1 MSSSPIPAAPPRGPF
16 LKALTVQ
23 MRVLGALIMR
33 ELHTRYGRENVG
45 YLWMFLEPMML
56 ASVIGLLHYESGHT
70 VASSDIKP
78 LPFGVIGYTTFI
90 LFRGIVNRA
99 EGAIEANAPLL
110 YHRSVT
116 VLDMVIAR
124 ALLEFAAV
132 FMTFAI
138 IMTLIVFVG
147 LADPPA
153 RPLYVMLGWG
163 LMWWYCIGHS
173 LIITGGT
180 YERRT
185 LGRFVH
191 PYTYFMTGLSGAFY
205 QMSWLPQSVRAW
217 AEWLPT
223 TTIFETVRYG
233 WFDSAKDDYCFY
245 GYTAAVCLIST
256 WIGLVLLRRT
266 RHRIHL
272 S

>member
-1 MSSSPIPAAPPRGPF
+1 MNVTSPAAQPPRGTF
-16 LKALTVQ
+16 RQALAVQ
-23 MRVLGALIMR
+23 TRVIGALILR

-56 ASVIGLLHYESGHT
+56 AS
-70 VASSDIKP
+70 
-78 LPFGVIGYTTFI
+78 VIGYTTFI

-116 VLDMVIAR
+116 VFDIVLAR
-124 ALLEFAAV
+124 ALLEFAAI
-132 FMTFAI
+132 FSTFVI
-138 IMTLIVFVG
+138 IITLVIFLG
-147 LADPPA
+147 LADLPA
-153 RPLYVMLGWG
+153 RPLYFVFGWV
-163 LMWWYCIGHS
+163 LMWLLCLGQS
-173 LIITGGT
+173 AVITAVT

-205 QMSWLPQSVRAW
+205 MMSWLPKGVQQW
-217 AEWLPT
+217 AELLPT

-233 WFDSAKDDYCFY
+233 WFESAKDDYCFY
-245 GYTAAVCLIST
+245 GYCLAFCT
-256 WIGLVLLRRT
+256 VQLWMGLYALRGIRD
-266 RHRIHL
+266 RIHL

>member
-1 MSSSPIPAAPPRGPF
+1 MNASSAAAPRQRGPF
-16 LKALTVQ
+16 FKALHIQ
-23 MRVLGALIMR
+23 MRVIGALILR

-45 YLWMFLEPMML
+45 YLWMFLEPMLL
-56 ASVIGLLHYESGHT
+56 ASVIGLLHYETGHT
-70 VASSDIKP
+70 QYGGDIKP
-78 LPFGVIGYTTFI
+78 LPFGVLGYTTFI

-116 VLDMVIAR
+116 VLDLVIAR
-124 ALLEFAAV
+124 AILEFFAV
-132 FMTFAI
+132 FCTFAI

-147 LADPPA
+147 LAEPPA
-153 RPLYVMLGWG
+153 RPLYLMLGWA
-163 LMWWYCIGHS
+163 LMWWYCVGHS
-173 LIITGGT
+173 LMITAFT

-191 PYTYFMTGLSGAFY
+191 PYSYFMTGLSGAFY
-205 QMSWLPQSVRAW
+205 MMSWLPSGVRAW

-223 TTIFETVRYG
+223 TTIFETARYG
-233 WFDSAKDDYCFY
+233 WFESAKDDYCFY
-245 GYTAAVCLIST
+245 GYTSAFCLITT
-256 WIGLVLLRRT
+256 WIGLVALRRT
-266 RHRIHL
+266 REHIHL

>member
-1 MSSSPIPAAPPRGPF
+1 MSTAPITAPPARSF
-16 LKALTVQ
+16 AVALKIQ
-23 MRVLGALIMR
+23 IRVIGALIMR

-56 ASVIGLLHYESGHT
+56 ASVIGLLHYETGH
-70 VASSDIKP
+70 SEYGGDIKP

-116 VLDMVIAR
+116 VLDMVLAR
-124 ALLEFAAV
+124 ALLEFASV

-138 IMTLIVFVG
+138 IMTLLVFAG

-153 RPLYVMLGWG
+153 RPLSLMLGWV
-163 LMWWYCIGHS
+163 LMWWYCVAHS
-173 LIITGGT
+173 LLITPGT

-185 LGRFVH
+185 VGRFVH

-205 QMSWLPQSVRAW
+205 MMSWLPSGVREW
-217 AEWLPT
+217 AAWLPT

-233 WFDSAKDDYCFY
+233 WFESAKDDYCYY
-245 GYTAAVCLIST
+245 GYVSAVCLVAT
-256 WIGLVLLRRT
+256 WIGLILMRRT
-266 RHRIHL
+266 RDRIHL

>member
-1 MSSSPIPAAPPRGPF
+1 MTATTAAPRGSF

-23 MRVLGALIMR
+23 MRVLGALILR

-56 ASVIGLLHYESGHT
+56 ATVIGLLHYETGHT
-70 VASSDIKP
+70 AYGGDIKP

-116 VLDMVIAR
+116 VLDIVLAR
-124 ALLEFAAV
+124 AMLEFAAI
-132 FMTFAI
+132 FSTFAI

-147 LADPPA
+147 MADPPA
-153 RPLYVMLGWG
+153 RPLSLMLGWAM
-163 LMWWYCIGHS
+163 MWLYCLGHS
-173 LIITGGT
+173 LIITAFT

-205 QMSWLPQSVRAW
+205 QMSWLPSGVRAW
-217 AEWLPT
+217 AAWLPT

-233 WFDSAKDDYCFY
+233 WFESARDEYCYY
-245 GYTAAVCLIST
+245 GYVFAFSFISI
-256 WIGLVLLRRT
+256 WIGLVAVRRT
-266 RHRIHL
+266 RDRIHL

>member
-1 MSSSPIPAAPPRGPF
+1 MTATTAAPRGSF

-23 MRVLGALIMR
+23 TRVIGALILR

-45 YLWMFLEPMML
+45 YLWMFLEPMLL
-56 ASVIGLLHYESGHT
+56 ASVIGLLHYETGHT
-70 VASSDIKP
+70 AYGGDIKP

-116 VLDMVIAR
+116 VLDIILAR
-124 ALLEFAAV
+124 AMLEFAAV
-132 FMTFAI
+132 FSTFAI
-138 IMTLIVFVG
+138 IMTLIVFSG

-153 RPLYVMLGWG
+153 RPLYLMLGWA
-163 LMWWYCIGHS
+163 LMWFYCLGHS
-173 LIITGGT
+173 LVITAFT

-185 LGRFVH
+185 LGRLVH
-191 PYTYFMTGLSGAFY
+191 PYSYFMTGLSGAFY
-205 QMSWLPQSVRAW
+205 QMSWLPSGVRAW
-217 AEWLPT
+217 AAWLPT

-233 WFDSAKDDYCFY
+233 WFDSAKDDYCYF
-245 GYTAAVCLIST
+245 GYTAAFCLISI
-256 WIGLVLLRRT
+256 WIGLVAVRRT
-266 RHRIHL
+266 RDRIHL

>member
-1 MSSSPIPAAPPRGPF
+1 MTATTAAPRGSF

-23 MRVLGALIMR
+23 TRVLGALILR

-56 ASVIGLLHYESGHT
+56 ATVIGLLHYETGHT
-70 VASSDIKP
+70 AYGGDIKP

-116 VLDMVIAR
+116 VLDIVLAR
-124 ALLEFAAV
+124 AMLEFAAI
-132 FMTFAI
+132 FSTFTI

-153 RPLYVMLGWG
+153 RPLYLMLGWC
-163 LMWWYCIGHS
+163 LMWLYCLGHS
-173 LIITGGT
+173 LVITAFT

-205 QMSWLPQSVRAW
+205 QMSWLPSGVRAW
-217 AEWLPT
+217 AAWLPT

-233 WFDSAKDDYCFY
+233 WFDSAKDEYCYF
-245 GYTAAVCLIST
+245 GYAFAFCLISI
-256 WIGLVLLRRT
+256 WIGLVAVRRT
-266 RHRIHL
+266 RDRIHL

>member
-1 MSSSPIPAAPPRGPF
+1 MSTSPLARSTDRSFMAALRI
-16 LKALTVQ
+16 Q
-23 MRVLGALIMR
+23 MRVIGALILR

-70 VASSDIKP
+70 EYGGDIKA
-78 LPFGVIGYTTFI
+78 LPFAVIGYTTFI
-90 LFRGIVNRA
+90 LFRGIVNRS

-116 VLDMVIAR
+116 VLDIVVAR
-124 ALLEFAAV
+124 ALLEFAAT
-132 FMTFAI
+132 FCTFAI
-138 IMTLIVFVG
+138 IIVLAIFLG
-147 LADPPA
+147 LAEPPA
-153 RPLYVMLGWG
+153 RPLYVILGWG
-163 LMWWYCIGHS
+163 LMWWFCLGHS
-173 LIITGGT
+173 LIITAGT

-191 PYTYFMTGLSGAFY
+191 PYSYFMTGLSGAFY
-205 QMSWLPQSVRAW
+205 MMSWLPSGIRAW

-233 WFDSAKDDYCFY
+233 WFESAKDDYCFY
-245 GYTAAVCLIST
+245 GYVIGFSLVST
-256 WIGLVLLRRT
+256 WIGLIAMRLNRD
-266 RHRIHL
+266 RIHL

>member
-1 MSSSPIPAAPPRGPF
+1 MNVTSPAAQPPRGTF
-16 LKALTVQ
+16 RQALAVQ
-23 MRVLGALIMR
+23 TRVIGALILR

-56 ASVIGLLHYESGHT
+56 ASVIGFLHYESAHAYGG
-70 VASSDIKP
+70 DIKP
-78 LPFGVIGYTTFI
+78 LPFAVIGYTTFI

-116 VLDMVIAR
+116 VFDIVLAR
-124 ALLEFAAV
+124 ALLEFAAI
-132 FMTFAI
+132 FSTFVI
-138 IMTLIVFVG
+138 IITLVIFLG
-147 LADPPA
+147 LADLPA
-153 RPLYVMLGWG
+153 RPLYFVFGWV
-163 LMWWYCIGHS
+163 LMWLLCLGQS
-173 LIITGGT
+173 AVITAVT

-205 QMSWLPQSVRAW
+205 MMSWLPKGVQQW
-217 AEWLPT
+217 AELLPT

-233 WFDSAKDDYCFY
+233 WFESAKDDYCFY
-245 GYTAAVCLIST
+245 GYCLAFCT
-256 WIGLVLLRRT
+256 VQLWMGLYALRGIRD
-266 RHRIHL
+266 RIHL